1 MSRYWANI
9 KLNFEEWREN
19 LLFTGLCKS
28 VWQIKPLQH
37 LFFVV
42 ILIKNDPKKLWCQ
55 TVRFIMMVPN
65 CLFLLSWRQIVRAPN
80 CPVPNCPV
88 PNCPTTGSP
97 NDVNSNHCRNVSIV
111 DLDPPPPIF
120 GKSCCKF
127 LSEKALLKGPKSNI
141 FCVEIDHPPLEI
153 SENSSVVL
161 GPPVPYLLD
170 CRMVEHGLHCMES
183 EEGLSG

>member
-1 MSRYWANI
+1 MPAVGRLWPSHI
-9 KLNFEEWREN
+9 KFLVPNCP
-19 LLFTGLCKS
+19 GA
-28 VWQIKPLQH
+28 
-37 LFFVV
+37 
-42 ILIKNDPKKLWCQ
+42 KLSSAKLSWCQ
-55 TVRFIMMVPN
+55 IVRVPNCPLLLSWCQIVRFII
-65 CLFLLSWRQIVRAPN
+65 LLPN

-111 DLDPPPPIF
+111 DLDPPLPF
-120 GKSCCKF
+120 SENLVANFF
-127 LSEKALLKGPKSNI
+127 LKKLCLKVQNLQHI

>member
-111 DLDPPPPIF
+111 DLDPPPSHFRKILLQISF
-120 GKSCCKF
+120 WKSSVERSKIC
-127 LSEKALLKGPKSNI
+127 NI
-141 FCVEIDHPPLEI
+141 FFVLKLTTPLWKFPKI
-153 SENSSVVL
+153 H
-161 GPPVPYLLD
+161 LL
-170 CRMVEHGLHCMES
+170 C
-183 EEGLSG
+183 